1 MRGAA
6 LIILAW
12 SLAMFGL
19 GVGISILVR
28 PIIVER
34 IGVPVALVEPCGPQL
49 EAPLVEPRQFS
60 F

>member
-1 MRGAA
+1 
-6 LIILAW
+6 
-12 SLAMFGL
+12 MFGL